1 MGASFFYSWLCIMRR
16 DHFSFYGLLLGLTVL
31 LSACGEPKLYQ
42 ENLFTWGLTTLIGS
56 WDQNEANE
64 EQMTMTNKYP
74 DQLSTFSIKPFKLA
88 EVFTVEE
95 HKKDGRPIA
104 WILRSSKYNDLYLS
118 NDDHL
123 ISNEQ
128 GNSYFSSLPPD
139 AQGYELG
146 DGELLLIPFQWR
158 PSGRWTEDVNYVYN
172 LKTKKGFYLSNP
184 CIWTNGFKQLEGSL
198 IQSEIATTKTIFDE
212 DMENVT
218 FVGYCDLSK
227 YQHGAKKKKI
237 DLIALDSQDFSM
249 IAPQKEYRSL
259 EQEVTP
265 VEWHVYNNSQ
275 DPWNVEI
282 CDGSEEAIAQMESY
296 LEHTK
301 KKWLCDKVVFEKKI
315 KVKDACEKKSSTDDD
330 GTLIYFLSEKPNIV
344 NKLKRPEFE
353 ALQSMLRGHIDNY
366 KVETCSYGD
375 GDGGTKIPI
384 INKYGVYE
392 KTMDNLLTFEE
403 GDESGLYFSP
413 KTNKIYLQ
421 KTVTFCE
428 HPRRIIDSWFGFV
441 REEGESD
448 AQYKKRVNTF
458 FDEHMKEKAE
468 KELYNK
474 IYECR
479 LVNSK

>member
-1 MGASFFYSWLCIMRR
+1 MMKWFNFLFYV
-16 DHFSFYGLLLGLTVL
+16 LLFGLTVL
-31 LSACGEPKLYQ
+31 LSACGG
-42 ENLFTWGLTTLIGS
+42 ENSLDDMNGTW
-56 WDQNEANE
+56 
-64 EQMTMTNKYP
+64 EQFSGVNIHS

-88 EVFTVEE
+88 EVFTIEE
-95 HKKDGRPIA
+95 HKEDGRPTA
-104 WILRSSKYNDLYLS
+104 WTLRSSTYDDLYLS

-184 CIWTNGFKQLEGSL
+184 CIWTNGFKQLEGGL

-237 DLIALDSQDFSM
+237 DLTTLDSQDFSM
-249 IAPQKEYRSL
+249 VAPQKEYRSL

-282 CDGSEEAIAQMESY
+282 CDGSNEVFSQIQSY

-315 KVKDACEKKSSTDDD
+315 KVKDACEKKSSTDAD
-330 GTLIYFLSEKPNIV
+330 GNLNYFLSEKPNIV

-353 ALQSMLRGHIDNY
+353 TLQSMLHGYIDNY
-366 KVETCSYGD
+366 KVETCTYGD
-375 GDGGTKIPI
+375 GDGGTQIPI

-392 KTMDNLLTFEE
+392 KTMDNLLAFEE

-428 HPRRIIDSWFGFV
+428 HPRRIIDSWLGFV

-458 FDEHMKEKAE
+458 FDEHMKEEAE
-468 KELYNK
+468 NELYNK

>member
-1 MGASFFYSWLCIMRR
+1 MMKWFNFPFYV
-16 DHFSFYGLLLGLTVL
+16 LLFGLTVL
-31 LSACGEPKLYQ
+31 LSACGG
-42 ENLFTWGLTTLIGS
+42 ENSLDDMNGTW
-56 WDQNEANE
+56 
-64 EQMTMTNKYP
+64 EQFSGVNIHS

-88 EVFTVEE
+88 EVFTIEE
-95 HKKDGRPIA
+95 HKEDGRPTA
-104 WILRSSKYNDLYLS
+104 WTLRSSKYNDLYLS

-172 LKTKKGFYLSNP
+172 IKTKKGFYLSNP

-237 DLIALDSQDFSM
+237 DLTTLDSQDFSM
-249 IAPQKEYRSL
+249 VAPQKEYRSL
-259 EQEVTP
+259 EQEVAP

-315 KVKDACEKKSSTDDD
+315 KVKDACEKKSSTDAD
-330 GTLIYFLSEKPNIV
+330 GTLSYFLSEKLNIV

-353 ALQSMLRGHIDNY
+353 ALQSMLNGYSMWYGHIDNY
-366 KVETCSYGD
+366 KVETCTYGD
-375 GDGGTKIPI
+375 GDGGTQIPI

-428 HPRRIIDSWFGFV
+428 HPRRIIDSWLGFV

-448 AQYKKRVNTF
+448 AQYKKRVNAF
-458 FDEHMKEKAE
+458 FDEHMKEEAE

-479 LVNSK
+479 LVNSR

>member
-1 MGASFFYSWLCIMRR
+1 MMKWFNFPFYV
-16 DHFSFYGLLLGLTVL
+16 LLFGLTVL
-31 LSACGEPKLYQ
+31 LSACGG
-42 ENLFTWGLTTLIGS
+42 ENSLDDMNGTW
-56 WDQNEANE
+56 
-64 EQMTMTNKYP
+64 EQFSGVNIHS

-88 EVFTVEE
+88 EVFTIEE
-95 HKKDGRPIA
+95 HKEDGRPTA
-104 WILRSSKYNDLYLS
+104 WTLRSSKYNDLYLS

-237 DLIALDSQDFSM
+237 GLTTLDSQDFSM
-249 IAPQKEYRSL
+249 VAPQKEYRSL

-265 VEWHVYNNSQ
+265 VEWDVYNNSQ
-275 DPWNVEI
+275 DPWNVAI
-282 CDGSEEAIAQMESY
+282 RGSACDGSEEAIAQMESY

-315 KVKDACEKKSSTDDD
+315 KVKDACEKKSSTDAD
-330 GTLIYFLSEKPNIV
+330 GNLSYFLSEKPNIV

-353 ALQSMLRGHIDNY
+353 TLQSMLYEHIDNY
-366 KVETCSYGD
+366 KVETCIYGD
-375 GDGGTKIPI
+375 GDGGTEIPI

-428 HPRRIIDSWFGFV
+428 HPMRRLYSWLEFM

-448 AQYKKRVNTF
+448 AQYKKRVNAF
-458 FDEHMKEKAE
+458 FDEHMKEEAE

>member
-1 MGASFFYSWLCIMRR
+1 MMKWFNFLFYV
-16 DHFSFYGLLLGLTVL
+16 LLFGLTVL
-31 LSACGEPKLYQ
+31 LSACRGENSLDDM
-42 ENLFTWGLTTLIGS
+42 NGTW
-56 WDQNEANE
+56 
-64 EQMTMTNKYP
+64 EQSSGVNIHS
-74 DQLSTFSIKPFKLA
+74 DQLSTFSIKPFKLV
-88 EVFTVEE
+88 EVFTIEE
-95 HKKDGRPIA
+95 HKEDGRPTA
-104 WILRSSKYNDLYLS
+104 WTLRSSTYDDLYLS

-172 LKTKKGFYLSNP
+172 LKTKKGFYLSKP

-198 IQSEIATTKTIFDE
+198 IQSKIATTKTIFDE

-237 DLIALDSQDFSM
+237 DLTTLDSQDFSM
-249 IAPQKEYRSL
+249 VAPQKEYRSL

-265 VEWHVYNNSQ
+265 VEWDVYNNSQ

-315 KVKDACEKKSSTDDD
+315 KVKDACEKKSSTDAD
-330 GTLIYFLSEKPNIV
+330 GNLNYFLSEKPNIV

-353 ALQSMLRGHIDNY
+353 TLQPMLNGHIDNY
-366 KVETCSYGD
+366 KVETCIYGD

-392 KTMDNLLTFEE
+392 KTMDNLLTFGE

-428 HPRRIIDSWFGFV
+428 HPMRRLYSWLEFM

-458 FDEHMKEKAE
+458 FDEHMKEEAE
-468 KELYNK
+468 NELYNK

>member
-1 MGASFFYSWLCIMRR
+1 MMKWFNFLFYV
-16 DHFSFYGLLLGLTVL
+16 LLLGLTVL
-31 LSACGEPKLYQ
+31 LSACGG
-42 ENLFTWGLTTLIGS
+42 ENSLDDMNGTW
-56 WDQNEANE
+56 
-64 EQMTMTNKYP
+64 EQFSGVNIHS

-95 HKKDGRPIA
+95 HKEDGRPTA
-104 WILRSSKYNDLYLS
+104 WTLRSSTYDDLYLS
-118 NDDHL
+118 NDDYL

-172 LKTKKGFYLSNP
+172 LKTKKGFYLSKP

-198 IQSEIATTKTIFDE
+198 IQSKIATTKTIFDE

-237 DLIALDSQDFSM
+237 DLTTLDSQDFSM
-249 IAPQKEYRSL
+249 VAPQKEYRSL
-259 EQEVTP
+259 EQEVAP

-282 CDGSEEAIAQMESY
+282 CDGSNEVFSQIQSY

-315 KVKDACEKKSSTDDD
+315 KVKDACEKKSSTDAD
-330 GTLIYFLSEKPNIV
+330 GNLHYFLSEKPNIV

-353 ALQSMLRGHIDNY
+353 TFQSMLHGHIDNY
-366 KVETCSYGD
+366 KVETCIYGD

-392 KTMDNLLTFEE
+392 KTMDNLLTFGE

-428 HPRRIIDSWFGFV
+428 HPMRRLYSWLEFM

-458 FDEHMKEKAE
+458 FDEHMKEEAE
-468 KELYNK
+468 NELYNK

>member
-1 MGASFFYSWLCIMRR
+1 MMKWFNFLFYV
-16 DHFSFYGLLLGLTVL
+16 LLLGLTVL
-31 LSACGEPKLYQ
+31 LSACGD
-42 ENLFTWGLTTLIGS
+42 ENSLDDMNGTW
-56 WDQNEANE
+56 
-64 EQMTMTNKYP
+64 EQSSGMNIHS

-95 HKKDGRPIA
+95 HKEDGRPTA
-104 WILRSSKYNDLYLS
+104 WTLRSSTYGDLYLS

-172 LKTKKGFYLSNP
+172 LKTKKGFYLSKP

-237 DLIALDSQDFSM
+237 DLTTLDSQDFSM
-249 IAPQKEYRSL
+249 VAPQKEYRSL
-259 EQEVTP
+259 EQEVAP

-315 KVKDACEKKSSTDDD
+315 KVKDACEKKSSTDAD

-366 KVETCSYGD
+366 KVETCTYRD
-375 GDGGTKIPI
+375 GDGGTEIPI

-428 HPRRIIDSWFGFV
+428 HPMRRLYSWLEFM

-448 AQYKKRVNTF
+448 AQYKKRVNAF
-458 FDEHMKEKAE
+458 FDEHMKEEAE